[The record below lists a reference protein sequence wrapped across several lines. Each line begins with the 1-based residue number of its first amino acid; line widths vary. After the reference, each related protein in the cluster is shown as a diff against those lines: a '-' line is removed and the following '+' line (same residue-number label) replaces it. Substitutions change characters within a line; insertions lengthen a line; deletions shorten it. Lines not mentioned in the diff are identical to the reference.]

1 MKLYGLWQW
10 TEALA
15 SVYVQ
20 RKSTISGGVPNK
32 VLNGEAPPRCPNP
45 LTLFFSIFDRK
56 STPFSIVSAFQSIPF
71 LFFYVLTFRLFL
83 LWNGLLFCLINY
95 LCISTYFKSTEISKI
110 WFLAI
115 WAWYKNY
122 FRDNY
127 LPKTQL
133 NVIHQLIPH
142 FVIQY
147 NFAVFDAFDFPFLCM
162 IINMVCLGQNN
173 SL

>member
-1 MKLYGLWQW
+1 MLIIIIIIIIIIIVIKWGRFGGI
-10 TEALA
+10 A
-15 SVYVQ
+15 SLVF
-20 RKSTISGGVPNK
+20 I
-32 VLNGEAPPRCPNP
+32 GEESVDQGEREGDLPLFDLFLPLPPPP
-45 LTLFFSIFDRK
+45 TPPFS
-56 STPFSIVSAFQSIPF
+56 PFSIVSAFQLIPF

-133 NVIHQLIPH
+133 NVIH
-142 FVIQY
+142 
-147 NFAVFDAFDFPFLCM
+147 
-162 IINMVCLGQNN
+162 
-173 SL
+173 